1 MNRYET
7 IFIIEPD
14 TGEEGRGQLI
24 QKVKD
29 IITKFNGAL
38 IEMDEWGTKK
48 LAYEIRRK
56 LRGYYVR
63 ADYCGTGD
71 LVAEME
77 RNFRIDDRVL
87 KYMTVILTEDTNPEK
102 VRIEIEEIAAQKAK
116 RAKLAEERAA
126 REANFDSDD
135 DQMDD
140 ND

>member
-14 TGEEGRGQLI
+14 TGEDGRGQII
-24 QKVKD
+24 QKVRD
-29 IITKFNGAL
+29 IITKYNGAL

-71 LVAEME
+71 LIAEME
-77 RNFRIDDRVL
+77 RNFRIDDRLL
-87 KYMTVILTEDTNPEK
+87 KYMTILLTEDTNPEK
-102 VRIEIEEIAAQKAK
+102 VRIEIEEAAEQKAK
-116 RAKLAEERAA
+116 RARMAAERAA
-126 REANFDSDD
+126 REAEFDSDD
-135 DQMDD
+135 DQSDD
-140 ND
+140 

>member
-29 IITKFNGAL
+29 IITNYNGAL

-48 LAYEIRRK
+48 MAYEIRRK

-63 ADYCGTGD
+63 ADYCGSGD
-71 LVAEME
+71 LIAELE
-77 RNFRIDDRVL
+77 RNFRIDDRIL
-87 KYMTVILTEDTNPEK
+87 KFMTILLTEDTNPEK
-102 VRIEIEEIAAQKAK
+102 VRIELEELAAQKAK
-116 RAKLAEERAA
+116 RAKLAAERAA
-126 REANFDSDD
+126 READLDSDD
-135 DQMDD
+135 DQTDD

>member
-14 TGEEGRGQLI
+14 TGEDGRGQII
-24 QKVKD
+24 QKVRD
-29 IITKFNGAL
+29 IIANYNGAL

-77 RNFRIDDRVL
+77 RNFRIDDRLL
-87 KYMTVILTEDTNPEK
+87 KYMTILLTEDTNPEK
-102 VRIEIEEIAAQKAK
+102 VRIEIEEAAEQKAK
-116 RAKLAEERAA
+116 RARMAAERAA
-126 REANFDSDD
+126 REAEFDSDD
-135 DQMDD
+135 DQSDD
-140 ND
+140 

>member
-14 TGEEGRGQLI
+14 TGEDGRGQLI

-29 IITKFNGAL
+29 IIAKFNGAL

-63 ADYCGTGD
+63 ADYCGQGD
-71 LVAEME
+71 LIAEME
-77 RNFRIDDRVL
+77 RNFRIDDRIL
-87 KYMTVILTEDTNPEK
+87 KFMTIMLTENTDPEK
-102 VRIEIEEIAAQKAK
+102 VRIELEELAAQKAK
-116 RAKLAEERAA
+116 RAKLAAERAA
-126 REANFDSDD
+126 RDADLDSDD
-135 DQMDD
+135 DQTDD

>member
-14 TGEEGRGQLI
+14 TGEDGRGQII

-29 IITKFNGAL
+29 IITNYNGAL

-71 LVAEME
+71 LVSEME
-77 RNFRIDDRVL
+77 RTFRIDDRIL
-87 KYMTVILTEDTNPEK
+87 KYMTILLTEDTNPEK
-102 VRIEIEEIAAQKAK
+102 VRIELEELAAQKAK
-116 RAKLAEERAA
+116 RAKLAAERAA
-126 REANFDSDD
+126 READLDSDD

>member
-14 TGEEGRGQLI
+14 TGEEGRGQII
-24 QKVKD
+24 QKVRD
-29 IITKFNGAL
+29 IIANYNGAV

-48 LAYEIRRK
+48 LAYEIKRK

-63 ADYCGTGD
+63 ADYCGAGD
-71 LVAEME
+71 LIAEME
-77 RNFRIDDRVL
+77 RNFRIDDRIL
-87 KYMTVILTEDTNPEK
+87 KYMTILLTEDTNPEK
-102 VRIEIEEIAAQKAK
+102 VRIEIEEAAAQKAK

-126 REANFDSDD
+126 READLDSDD

>member
-14 TGEEGRGQLI
+14 TGEDGRGQII
-24 QKVKD
+24 QKVRD
-29 IITKFNGAL
+29 IITNFNGAL

-71 LVAEME
+71 LIAEME
-77 RNFRIDDRVL
+77 RNFRIDDRLL
-87 KYMTVILTEDTNPEK
+87 KYMTILLTENTNPEK
-102 VRIEIEEIAAQKAK
+102 VRIEIEEAAEQKAK
-116 RAKLAEERAA
+116 RARMAAERAA
-126 REANFDSDD
+126 REAEFDSDD
-135 DQMDD
+135 DQSDD
-140 ND
+140 

>member
-14 TGEEGRGQLI
+14 TGEDGRGQLI

-29 IITKFNGAL
+29 IITKYNGAL

-48 LAYEIRRK
+48 MAYEIRRK

-63 ADYCGTGD
+63 ADYCGGGD
-71 LVAEME
+71 LIAEME
-77 RNFRIDDRVL
+77 RNFRIDDRIL
-87 KYMTVILTEDTNPEK
+87 KFMTILLTEDTDPEK
-102 VRIEIEEIAAQKAK
+102 VRIELEELAAQKAK
-116 RAKLAEERAA
+116 RAKLAAERAA
-126 REANFDSDD
+126 READLDSDD
-135 DQMDD
+135 DQTDD

>member
-29 IITKFNGAL
+29 IITNYNGAL

-48 LAYEIRRK
+48 MAYEIRRK

-63 ADYCGTGD
+63 ADYCGSGD
-71 LVAEME
+71 LIAEME
-77 RNFRIDDRVL
+77 RNFRIDDRIL
-87 KYMTVILTEDTNPEK
+87 KFMTILLTEDTNPEK
-102 VRIEIEEIAAQKAK
+102 VRIELEELAAQKAK
-116 RAKLAEERAA
+116 RAKLAAERAA
-126 REANFDSDD
+126 READLDSDD
-135 DQMDD
+135 DQTDD

>member
-29 IITKFNGAL
+29 IITNYNGAL

-48 LAYEIRRK
+48 MAYEIRRK

-63 ADYCGTGD
+63 ADYCGSGD
-71 LVAEME
+71 LIAEME
-77 RNFRIDDRVL
+77 RNFRIDDRIL
-87 KYMTVILTEDTNPEK
+87 KFMTILLKEDTNPEK
-102 VRIEIEEIAAQKAK
+102 VRIELEELAAQKAK
-116 RAKLAEERAA
+116 RAKLAAERAA
-126 REANFDSDD
+126 READLDSDD
-135 DQMDD
+135 DQTDD

>member
-14 TGEEGRGQLI
+14 TGEDGRGQLI

-38 IEMDEWGTKK
+38 IEVDEWGTKK

-63 ADYCGTGD
+63 TDYCGQGD
-71 LVAEME
+71 LIAEME
-77 RNFRIDDRVL
+77 RNFRIDDRIL
-87 KYMTVILTEDTNPEK
+87 KFMTIMLTENTDPEK
-102 VRIEIEEIAAQKAK
+102 VRIELEELAEQKAK
-116 RAKLAEERAA
+116 RAKIAAERAA
-126 REANFDSDD
+126 RDADSDD
-135 DQMDD
+135 DQSDD

>member
-14 TGEEGRGQLI
+14 TGEDGRGQLI

-29 IITKFNGAL
+29 IITKYNGAL

-48 LAYEIRRK
+48 MAYEIRRK

-63 ADYCGTGD
+63 ADYCGSGD
-71 LVAEME
+71 LIAEME
-77 RNFRIDDRVL
+77 RNFRIDDRIL
-87 KYMTVILTEDTNPEK
+87 KFMTILLTEDTDPEK
-102 VRIEIEEIAAQKAK
+102 VRIELEELAAQKAK
-116 RAKLAEERAA
+116 RAKLAAERAA
-126 REANFDSDD
+126 READLDSDD
-135 DQMDD
+135 DQTDD

>member
-29 IITKFNGAL
+29 IISNYNGAL

-48 LAYEIRRK
+48 MAYEIRRK

-63 ADYCGTGD
+63 ADYCGGGD
-71 LVAEME
+71 L
-77 RNFRIDDRVL
+77 IDEFGLVHGYPLFATD
-87 KYMTVILTEDTNPEK
+87 
-102 VRIEIEEIAAQKAK
+102 
-116 RAKLAEERAA
+116 
-126 REANFDSDD
+126 
-135 DQMDD
+135 
-140 ND
+140 